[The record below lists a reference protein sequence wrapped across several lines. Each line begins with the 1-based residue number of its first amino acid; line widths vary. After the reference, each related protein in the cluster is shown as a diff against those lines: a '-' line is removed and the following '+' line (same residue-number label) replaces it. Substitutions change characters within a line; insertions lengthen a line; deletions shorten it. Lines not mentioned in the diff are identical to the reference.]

1 MPDTPGPPASSGLI
15 VITPEGSAHSWR
27 EYWAYR
33 ELLAFTVW
41 RDLRVRYRQTLLG
54 AAWALIQPFTTMVVF
69 SLFFGRL
76 AGMPSDG
83 APYPIFSYAALVP
96 WTYFATAVGQG
107 AGALVGSQQLLSK
120 VYFPRLLIPCGAVL
134 VPLVDAGVALGLLAV
149 LMAWYGI
156 VPGPALV
163 ALPAFAL
170 LAVAAALAAAV
181 WLAALNVQYRDVRFV
196 VPFLVQFWLFVTPVA
211 YPTSLVP
218 EAWRPV
224 YALNPMATVVDGF
237 RWALLG
243 TPAPTAGMVVAS
255 SAATVVALGLAARTF
270 SRMERTFAD
279 VV

>member
-1 MPDTPGPPASSGLI
+1 MSTASVPPDSPSLI
-15 VITPEGSAHSWR
+15 VITPEGASHSWR
-27 EYWAYR
+27 ELWAYR

-54 AAWALIQPFTTMVVF
+54 AAWAVIQPFTTMVVF

-120 VYFPRLLIPCGAVL
+120 VYFPRILIPCGAVL

-218 EAWRPV
+218 EAWRPI

-237 RWALLG
+237 RWALLD
-243 TPAPTAGMVVAS
+243 TPAPTPGMVVAS
-255 SAATVVALGLAARTF
+255 AMATVVGMGLAARTF
-270 SRMERTFAD
+270 ARMERTFAD